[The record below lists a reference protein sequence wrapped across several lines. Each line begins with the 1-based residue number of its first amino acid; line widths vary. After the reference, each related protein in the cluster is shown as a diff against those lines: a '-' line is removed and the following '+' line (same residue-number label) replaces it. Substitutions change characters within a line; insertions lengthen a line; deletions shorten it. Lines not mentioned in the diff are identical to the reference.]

1 MGDGL
6 ETGRLRVSDLH
17 ELHWER
23 HGAVDGL
30 PAVVVHGGPG
40 SGISPAASRILDPAT
55 WRIVSYDQRGC
66 GRSTPLGE
74 TRENTTDDLVEDI
87 ERLREHLGVDRW
99 MVFAGS
105 WGTTLAFAYLERH
118 PERCLGLLL
127 RGVTEW
133 SRRKYDWALAHR
145 RFLAPEAWE
154 GLTRGVADP
163 GPEGLVAHYLAR
175 VSEGDAAAARI
186 WKAWERRFEH
196 PDLREPET
204 RESDEVLL
212 AATRIQLHYWA
223 NDGFATGVV
232 AAAPPAGVPIV
243 IVHGRLDFVCPVIFA
258 VDAHRRL
265 PGSELV
271 VVEGAGHSLGDPTLA
286 AVLREQAEKL
296 AARIAAS
303 GRFPKRR
310 GSMRPQ
316 PLART

>member
-23 HGAVDGL
+23 CGAADGI
-30 PAVVVHGGPG
+30 PAVVLHGGPG
-40 SGISPAASRILDPAT
+40 SGISAAASAILDPAT

-66 GRSTPLGE
+66 GRSSPLGE

-87 ERLREHLGVDRW
+87 ERLRVHLGVDRW

-133 SRRKYDWALAHR
+133 SRRKFDWALAHR
-145 RFLAPEAWE
+145 RFLAPEAWDV
-154 GLTRGVADP
+154 LARGVADP
-163 GPEGLVAHYLAR
+163 SPEGLVAHYRAR
-175 VSEGDAAAARI
+175 VSQGDVAAARI
-186 WKAWERRFEH
+186 WKGWERRFEF
-196 PDLREPET
+196 PDLHEPQT
-204 RESDEVLL
+204 RESDEGLL

-223 NDGFATGVV
+223 NHGFVAAVV
-232 AAAPPAGVPIV
+232 ATPPAGVPIV
-243 IVHGRLDFVCPVIFA
+243 IVHGRLDFVCPVLFA

-271 VVEGAGHSLGDPTLA
+271 VVEGAGHSLGDPALA
-286 AVLREQAEKL
+286 AALRREAEKM
-296 AARIAAS
+296 ATRIAAS
-303 GRFPKRR
+303 GRFVGR
-310 GSMRPQ
+310 
-316 PLART
+316 

>member
-23 HGAVDGL
+23 CGAVDGI

-40 SGISPAASRILDPAT
+40 SGISAAASEMLDPAT
-55 WRIVSYDQRGC
+55 WRVVSYDQRGC
-66 GRSTPLGE
+66 GRSSPLGE
-74 TRENTTDDLVEDI
+74 TRENTTDDLVADI
-87 ERLREHLGVDRW
+87 ERLRAHVGVDRW
-99 MVFAGS
+99 MVFAAS
-105 WGTTLAFAYLERH
+105 WGTTLALAYLERH

-133 SRRKYDWALAHR
+133 SRRKFDWALAHR

-154 GLTRGVADP
+154 VLTRGVPDP

-175 VSEGDAAAARI
+175 VSEGDVAAARI
-186 WKAWERRFEH
+186 WKAWERRFEC
-196 PDLREPET
+196 PDLHEPQM

-223 NDGFATGVV
+223 NHGFAVPV
-232 AAAPPAGVPIV
+232 PVPASAPPPPDVPIV
-243 IVHGRLDFVCPVIFA
+243 IVHGRLDFVCPVLFA

-271 VVEGAGHSLGDPTLA
+271 VVEGAGHSLGDPALA
-286 AVLREQAEKL
+286 AALRRQAERL
-296 AARIAAS
+296 AIRIAGS
-303 GRFPKRR
+303 G
-310 GSMRPQ
+310 
-316 PLART
+316 